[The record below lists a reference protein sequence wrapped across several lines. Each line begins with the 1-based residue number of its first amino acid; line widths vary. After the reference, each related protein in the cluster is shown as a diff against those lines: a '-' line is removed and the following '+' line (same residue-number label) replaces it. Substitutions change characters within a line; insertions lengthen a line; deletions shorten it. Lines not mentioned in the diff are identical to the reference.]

1 MGKRF
6 LRYEVDDIGKR
17 NTNKFSYRAR
27 VLEGKLSTAD
37 AYTRKRIYINN
48 RYSSKTK
55 INIDHVVS
63 IDTII
68 SRYGDYLDKS
78 DLKEIIVRDSN
89 LVATNERL
97 NKAKGAK
104 SNFQYIV
111 DNIDHPEMNITTATS
126 MLLHQTYAEIDINSS
141 AIQKIISKK
150 VSESQDILFEKSQ
163 IDKIINNKSKS
174 KSLIRKNN
182 NVKSDDNQLSEV
194 TELMLY
200 STAISSVEILY
211 RSYNG
216 ELSKTEAAK
225 EIVKETG
232 IMIGAAVIDE
242 MLVEIGKV
250 LENKGINNTSD
261 YFRLQTFT
269 TTINSAISII
279 KYINADIDGYQC
291 INSLIF
297 NLIKAPIYS
306 IAYAVGGPL
315 AALIT
320 TSIVSEI
327 QVKVS
332 SWINEWQTELKL
344 SKQQMKRYDK
354 LLEDFNNKI
363 QSDRTIINEYIQ
375 KKNHSYN
382 SFVLNGYY
390 NLCQSI
396 KSNDING
403 VTNSLDQILTY
414 FDKEILFE
422 NLAIFDEFFFDNNKV
437 LKI

>member
-1 MGKRF
+1 
-6 LRYEVDDIGKR
+6 
-17 NTNKFSYRAR
+17 
-27 VLEGKLSTAD
+27 
-37 AYTRKRIYINN
+37 
-48 RYSSKTK
+48 
-55 INIDHVVS
+55 
-63 IDTII
+63 
-68 SRYGDYLDKS
+68 
-78 DLKEIIVRDSN
+78 
-89 LVATNERL
+89 
-97 NKAKGAK
+97 
-104 SNFQYIV
+104 
-111 DNIDHPEMNITTATS
+111 
-126 MLLHQTYAEIDINSS
+126 
-141 AIQKIISKK
+141 
-150 VSESQDILFEKSQ
+150 
-163 IDKIINNKSKS
+163 
-174 KSLIRKNN
+174 
-182 NVKSDDNQLSEV
+182 
-194 TELMLY
+194 MLY

-232 IMIGAAVIDE
+232 IMIGSAVIDE

-250 LENKGINNTSD
+250 LENKGVNNASD

-382 SFVLNGYY
+382 SFVLKGYH

-403 VTNSLDQILTY
+403 VTNSLNQILTY

-422 NLAIFDEFFFDNNKV
+422 NLDIFDEFFFDNNKV

>member
-1 MGKRF
+1 
-6 LRYEVDDIGKR
+6 V
-17 NTNKFSYRAR
+17 
-27 VLEGKLSTAD
+27 KLGVPF
-37 AYTRKRIYINN
+37 I
-48 RYSSKTK
+48 
-55 INIDHVVS
+55 
-63 IDTII
+63 
-68 SRYGDYLDKS
+68 
-78 DLKEIIVRDSN
+78 
-89 LVATNERL
+89 
-97 NKAKGAK
+97 
-104 SNFQYIV
+104 
-111 DNIDHPEMNITTATS
+111 
-126 MLLHQTYAEIDINSS
+126 
-141 AIQKIISKK
+141 
-150 VSESQDILFEKSQ
+150 
-163 IDKIINNKSKS
+163 
-174 KSLIRKNN
+174 LIRKNN
-182 NVKSDDNQLSEV
+182 SVKSDDNQQSEV

-232 IMIGAAVIDE
+232 IMIGSAVIDE
-242 MLVEIGKV
+242 MLVEIGKA
-250 LENKGINNTSD
+250 LENKGINNASD

-320 TSIVSEI
+320 TSIVSKI

-382 SFVLNGYY
+382 SFVLKGYY

-403 VTNSLDQILTY
+403 VTNSLNQILTY

-422 NLAIFDEFFFDNNKV
+422 NLDIFDEFFFDNNKV

>member
-48 RYSSKTK
+48 RYSPKTK

-78 DLKEIIVRDSN
+78 DLKEIIVRDGN

-126 MLLHQTYAEIDINSS
+126 MLLHQTYAEIDLNSA

-150 VSESQDILFEKSQ
+150 VSASQDILIEKSQ
-163 IDKIINNKSKS
+163 INKITNNKFKR
-174 KSLIRKNN
+174 KSLRRKNI

-200 STAISSVEILY
+200 SIAISSVEILY

-225 EIVKETG
+225 EITKETG
-232 IMIGAAVIDE
+232 IMIGSVVIDE
-242 MLVEIGKV
+242 MLNEIGKV
-250 LENKGINNTSD
+250 LENKGVNNASD

-279 KYINADIDGYQC
+279 KYINSDIDGYQC
-291 INSLIF
+291 INNLIF

-332 SWINEWQTELKL
+332 SWIYEWQTELKL

-354 LLEDFNNKI
+354 LIDDFNNKI
-363 QSDRTIINEYIQ
+363 QSDRNIINEYIQ
-375 KKNHSYN
+375 KKNQSYN
-382 SFVLNGYY
+382 SFVLDGYY

-396 KSNDING
+396 KSNDIND
-403 VTNSLDQILTY
+403 VTNSLSQILMY

-422 NLAIFDEFFFDNNKV
+422 NLDAFDDFFFDNNKV